1 MSHSSLHS
9 EDDVILNQTTHL
21 QVTGS
26 TSASTS
32 EPDIHVA
39 YIDWTP
45 DPNRQA
51 VPALNRTVLNGT
63 TDVTVLSAP
72 LNNQAREIVYF
83 SCFNRYAA
91 DRTITVKTDD
101 GTTETVLNRTASLS
115 AGKALVF
122 VKGAG
127 WSIV

>member
-1 MSHSSLHS
+1 M
-9 EDDVILNQTTHL
+9 
-21 QVTGS
+21 
-26 TSASTS
+26 
-32 EPDIHVA
+32 A

-72 LNNQAREIVYF
+72 VNNHAREIVYF